1 MRLLPAADRMPA
13 PWKNGGGT
21 TWEIAAQPPG
31 AGLDAFDW
39 RLSIAQVATDGPFSV
54 FPGVDRVL
62 TVIAGAGLRLTI
74 EGLGEGQGEV
84 VLDEASKPLPFPGDA
99 AASATLDGGPIRD
112 LNLMVRRGAWRGS
125 VRRIDG
131 AATITAEA
139 RVSVLVALAPARA
152 GDQVMAAEDALI
164 LDPHATLTVD
174 GRLLLIGI
182 DPA

>member
-1 MRLLPAADRMPA
+1 VRLLPAADRIAA

-39 RLSIAQVATDGPFSV
+39 RLSIAQVETAGPFSV

-62 TVIAGAGLRLTI
+62 TVISGAGLRLTV
-74 EGLGEGQGEV
+74 EGQGEV
-84 VLDEASKPLPFPGDA
+84 VLDEASNPLPFPGDA
-99 AASATLDGGPIRD
+99 ASSATLDAGPIRD

-125 VRRIDG
+125 VQRVDG
-131 AATITAEA
+131 PATITATA
-139 RVSVLVALAPARA
+139 RITVLAALAPARV
-152 GDQVMAAEDALI
+152 GDQVLAAEDALI
-164 LDPHATLTVD
+164 VDPDATLTID
-174 GRLLLIGI
+174 GRLLLIGL

>member
-1 MRLLPAADRMPA
+1 MRLLPATDRTPA

-31 AGLDAFDW
+31 ADLSTFDW
-39 RLSIAQVATDGPFSV
+39 RLSIAQVASAGPFSV

-74 EGLGEGQGEV
+74 EGQGEV
-84 VLDEASKPLPFPGDA
+84 LLDETSKPLPFPGDA
-99 AASATLDGGPIRD
+99 PASATLDAGPIRD

-131 AATITAEA
+131 QETITATA
-139 RVSVLVALAPARA
+139 RTTVLVALAPARV
-152 GDQVMAAEDALI
+152 GEQVLAAEDALI
-164 LDPHATLTVD
+164 VDPDATLTVD

>member
-1 MRLLPAADRMPA
+1 MRLLPAASRIA
-13 PWKNGGGT
+13 SPWKNGGGT

-31 AGLDAFDW
+31 ADLSAFDW
-39 RLSIAQVATDGPFSV
+39 RLSIAQVATAGPFSV

-62 TVIAGAGLRLTI
+62 TVIAGAGLRLTV
-74 EGLGEGQGEV
+74 EGLGEV
-84 VLDEASKPLPFPGDA
+84 VLDEASPPLPFPGDA
-99 AASATLDGGPIRD
+99 PASATLDGGPIRD
-112 LNLMVRRGAWRGS
+112 LNLMVRRGTWRGS

-152 GDQVMAAEDALI
+152 GDQVLAAEDALI
-164 LDPHATLTVD
+164 LDPDATLTVD

>member
-1 MRLLPAADRMPA
+1 MRLLPAADRRPA

-31 AGLDAFDW
+31 ADLSAFDW
-39 RLSIAQVATDGPFSV
+39 RLSIAQVATAGPFSV

-74 EGLGEGQGEV
+74 DGQGEV

-99 AASATLDGGPIRD
+99 SASATLDAGPIRD

-131 AATITAEA
+131 AETIVATARIT
-139 RVSVLVALAPARA
+139 VLVALAPARA
-152 GDQVMAAEDALI
+152 GDQALEAEDALI
-164 LDPHATLTVD
+164 LDPDATLTVD

>member
-1 MRLLPAADRMPA
+1 MRFLPAADRTPA

-31 AGLDAFDW
+31 ADLSAFDW
-39 RLSIAQVATDGPFSV
+39 RLSIAQVATAGPFSV

-62 TVIAGAGLRLTI
+62 TVIAGTGLRLTI
-74 EGLGEGQGEV
+74 EGQGEAM
-84 VLDEASKPLPFPGDA
+84 LDDASPPLAFPGDA
-99 AASATLDGGPIRD
+99 AASATLDAGPIRD

-131 AATITAEA
+131 LATIIATA
-139 RVSVLVALAPARA
+139 RITVLAALAPSRV
-152 GDQVMAAEDALI
+152 GDRVLAAEDALI
-164 LDPHATLTVD
+164 VDPDATLTMN
-174 GRLLLIGI
+174 GRLLLIGL

>member
-1 MRLLPAADRMPA
+1 MRLLPAAGRIA
-13 PWKNGGGT
+13 SPWKNGGGT

-39 RLSIAQVATDGPFSV
+39 RLSVARVAAPGPFST

-74 EGLGEGQGEV
+74 EGQGET
-84 VLDEASKPLPFPGDA
+84 VLDEASPPLPFPGDA
-99 AASATLDGGPIRD
+99 TASATLDGGPIRD

-125 VRRIDG
+125 VRRVDG
-131 AATITAEA
+131 AETITATA
-139 RVSVLVALAPARA
+139 RITVLVALAPACA
-152 GDQVMAAEDALI
+152 GDQALVIEDALI
-164 LDPHATLTVD
+164 VDPDATLTVD

>member
-1 MRLLPAADRMPA
+1 MRLLPAAERAPA

-31 AGLDAFDW
+31 ANLSAFDW
-39 RLSIAQVATDGPFSV
+39 RLSIAQVASPGPFSV
-54 FPGVDRVL
+54 FPGVDRML

-74 EGLGEGQGEV
+74 EGLGEV
-84 VLDEASKPLPFPGDA
+84 VLDEASPPLLFPGHA
-99 AASATLDGGPIRD
+99 AAAATLDGGPIRD

-131 AATITAEA
+131 AETITATA
-139 RVSVLVALAPARA
+139 QVNLLVALAPARA
-152 GDQVMAAEDALI
+152 GDQALGAEDAI
-164 LDPHATLTVD
+164 IVDHDATLTVE